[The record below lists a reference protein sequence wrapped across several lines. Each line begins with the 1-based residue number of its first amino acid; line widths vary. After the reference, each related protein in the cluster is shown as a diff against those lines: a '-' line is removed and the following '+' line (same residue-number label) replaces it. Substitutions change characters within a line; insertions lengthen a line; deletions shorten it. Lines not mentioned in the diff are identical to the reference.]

1 MSKSRWLGLVIGCL
15 VFGTGATRAQA
26 QDGAPTEAANPHG
39 DRFAKTFA
47 FGVSG
52 GLGAPLGY
60 GGLFV
65 NVAPIKY
72 LVLEVGGGTGG
83 RFGPAVAEMVRVG
96 IPDGRHMFS
105 LGVGLS
111 QNITTSGVRDKFP
124 SASSDQ
130 VPGVSHFLN
139 VEALWDIRFHRFF
152 TRFGI
157 GVATLLNANKYS
169 GLCGLNNAQ
178 CAQED
183 TGFTPVSISQ
193 NKGTIAAYFHVD
205 VGGFMGF

>member
-1 MSKSRWLGLVIGCL
+1 MSKSRWLGLLIGCL
-15 VFGTGATRAQA
+15 VVGTGASRANA
-26 QDGAPTEAANPHG
+26 QDGSSEAQEPKH
-39 DRFAKTFA
+39 DRFDKTFA

-65 NVAPIKY
+65 NVAPIKF
-72 LVLEVGGGTGG
+72 LTLEVGGGTGG
-83 RFGPAVAEMVRVG
+83 RFGPAIAEMVRVG
-96 IPDGRHMFS
+96 VPSGRHSFS

-111 QNITTSGVRDKFP
+111 QNFTTSTQRDKFP
-124 SASSDQ
+124 AATSDQ

-139 VEALWDIRFHRFF
+139 VEALWDVRFHRFF

-169 GLCGLNNAQ
+169 GLCGSNNVL
-178 CAQED
+178 CSQED

-193 NKGTIAAYFHVD
+193 NKGTIAAYVHVD
-205 VGGFMGF
+205 VGGFLGF